1 MPAPRVY
8 ILTLTV
14 LCAVHGGRSQCP
26 FSASLNST
34 GNCIGD
40 TLSIRTNAALTQ
52 IVWLIG
58 SVADKVTAASDTLY
72 KPTRAG
78 SYTAAISNDGG
89 CTVTIGPIVIR
100 EVNNNVTPVSISAS
114 EMPVCSG
121 KPVTFTAI
129 SSSPGSSSVY
139 QWLVNGAS
147 IGANGTNAIVVDGP
161 QFTSSH
167 LSNGD
172 IITCV
177 VLNTNTCDAGTSNSL
192 SMVVN
197 ASPHVVAGPPVS
209 LPLGESIV
217 LRPAVDGNISSYL
230 WSPATG
236 LSNIH
241 IEDPVAMPLK
251 NTTYTL
257 NVETAEGCK
266 DSGALTVNVV
276 SPIRI
281 PNAFSPNGDGKND
294 IFFILGG
301 PEGSRIKDF
310 SIFNR
315 WGQKIFQRADT
326 PSGDPAFGWN
336 GYYNGSAAMQ
346 GVYIYRV
353 IILLADGSS
362 QLFQGTV
369 ILIR

>member
-14 LCAVHGGRSQCP
+14 LCAVHGGHSQCP